1 MKKILILGLVLS
13 FNANAQSATS
23 GNCGPKDENGEYT
36 SSCTWNYDKTTKTL
50 NITGDGY
57 MAESFDGYLDSNQD
71 RYRTRAP
78 WADFDRE
85 IQNVDIGGNLKNIG
99 AYAVYGMPAPNV
111 TISAPIEYIN
121 DQSLASARNIEL
133 PETLQTVN
141 NSGLAWTSSTNAIIL
156 PESVETIGDRAFWW
170 AGATK
175 IILGSNVTSIG
186 EDSFVSGYNEDH
198 LVIYC
203 EDTSQDRCSN
213 LIGEHNSDYV
223 SKLQLFTKDKDTG
236 VYEVDGTYYANAE
249 LLVKDQACT
258 DKAQCDEIA
267 LKAKNGLAFEF
278 NGKFYASLDDFL
290 TGNYERKRIYTIDE
304 ANRVAGE
311 KKSCVNQVSI
321 KKVIFQQS

>member
-13 FNANAQSATS
+13 FNANAQTS
-23 GNCGPKDENGEYT
+23 GNCGPIDENGSYT
-36 SSCTWNYDKTTKTL
+36 SSCTWSYDKTTKTL

-57 MAESFDGYLDSNQD
+57 MASFSGYLDSDQG
-71 RYRTRAP
+71 RYRTYAP

-99 AYAVYGMPAPNV
+99 AYTVYGMYAPNV
-111 TISAPIEYIN
+111 TISAPIEYISA
-121 DQSLASARNIEL
+121 QSLASARNIEL

-141 NSGLAWTSSTNAIIL
+141 AWGLAWTSSTNAIIL
-156 PESVETIGDRAFWW
+156 PESVKTIGDGAFWW
-170 AGATK
+170 TGATK

-203 EDTSQDRCSN
+203 ENTTEDRCSN

-223 SKLQLFTKDKDTG
+223 SKIKPFTKDKNTG

-249 LLVKDQACT
+249 LLVKDQACS
-258 DKAQCDEIA
+258 DKVKCDEIA

-278 NGKFYASLDDFL
+278 NGKFYASLDDL
-290 TGNYERKRIYTIDE
+290 AQGKYIPKRIYTIDE

-311 KKSCVNQVSI
+311 KNRVSI
-321 KKVIFQQS
+321 RYR

>member
-1 MKKILILGLVLS
+1 MRKYVFVLALITAL
-13 FNANAQSATS
+13 NANAQSATS

-57 MAESFDGYLDSNQD
+57 MAESFGGFFDSDQG
-71 RYRTRAP
+71 RYRTAAP
-78 WADFDRE
+78 WADFDQE
-85 IQNVDIGGNLKNIG
+85 IQNIDIGGNLKNIG
-99 AYAVYGMPAPNV
+99 SHAVYGISAPNV
-111 TISAPIEYIN
+111 TISAPIEYIGY
-121 DQSLASARNIEL
+121 QSLASSRNIKL
-133 PETLQTVN
+133 PETVKEIGG
-141 NSGLAWTSSTNAIIL
+141 SGLAWTIRNDAIVL
-156 PESVETIGDRAFWW
+156 PESVETIGDGAFFWTS
-170 AGATK
+170 ATK

-186 EDSFVSGYNEDH
+186 ENSFVSGYNEDH

-249 LLVKDQACT
+249 LLVKDQACS
-258 DKAQCDEIA
+258 DKVKCDEIA

-278 NGKFYASLDDFL
+278 NGKFYASLDDL
-290 TGNYERKRIYTIDE
+290 AQGNYIPKRIYTIDE

-311 KKSCVNQVSI
+311 KNRVSI
-321 KKVIFQQS
+321 RYR